1 MTSCNNEG
9 RTCKLLKSVMGITMS
24 AAILATNLTCA
35 VAQGNEYP
43 YSSDFPNGIED
54 ADISVFT
61 ESEIEYPLNMS
72 FETNEEIEFVKANSQ
87 DEQISLSEDAYEGRF
102 ALDVKPANDE
112 ELLVK
117 KTGDFTV
124 GETMVSPAVYSLRTT
139 SADGIN
145 VSVDDKQI
153 SVSGMADANKEVSI
167 ILFDENGSIAYVDQI
182 NSGAEGIFEFNFM
195 VGEYGTYT
203 MKLGNVTS
211 SAIEQTIV
219 VDSNTADDT
228 ITDTTIKVP
237 ATVDTKT
244 NIVRLWIKPKYK
256 AENISFYVTAVCA
269 GTEKQLKILGD
280 KDNDGV
286 FKVPEDL
293 ALGKWQQ
300 ITLDLLRLEEVPDS
314 TVVKDFYISAN
325 EGSEWVID
333 SVESE
338 YREINGNDVDLEQ
351 FAKENVVYEDG
362 KLKFKS
368 ESHITYNKTTQIST
382 GIMNINEKI
391 SNITVDASM
400 FKPVANPVFV
410 EESKS
415 LLAEPISKSLYE
427 GVEIGYDESI
437 SIPCNITTDELTKI
451 HLEFASHESD
461 KIVISTPTGYST
473 EQYLSDSNADIIVP
487 PITQTGNITIT
498 SKTSSIELTNID
510 IQNIVY
516 NDTHSK
522 YIYDYPNGSYIHF
535 NGESSYKASEYFSG
549 NDDLKYVSNPSLKGE
564 IVTSIPGYTKFNY
577 MVLKFINLNID
588 NNGLNYIKCDYN
600 DRYYTIPYGETELV
614 VYNKYKSMF
623 IPIDSNILLISYYGI
638 DTEDEMTDFLD
649 SDRTSTY
656 TIPGYSDGVW
666 SGDYMKYYYNNT
678 LDNNHIY
685 CFNTADM
692 SCKKVLDTSSEVV
705 SSTYTGNKL
714 KTNNAIYDLETGEII
729 LDNGILTP
737 NGDIFS
743 IEFKD
748 EVFSVYKYSKGNK
761 VLLFEVDEFLSS
773 SSSWNIIFNPHHNYF
788 IFDNRRTAR
797 LFKYDEDT
805 CTYICDVICGSE
817 RVILSNDASTI
828 YYYNSNNSSTIAY
841 DIASKSTIRYEQ
853 TKFWQQASDDRFL
866 ISKYNTDSNKDYYYL
881 FDSNTCEEEYIDFT
895 DKVVEQMKYCSERNQ
910 ILYVGD
916 GELNIIDLN
925 MNTEHNKYLLSFD
938 GKKTWYAYDGGR
950 WVVASVSAEP
960 TLAEMKKSGMT
971 KEEINAIPEE
981 AYAKLYENGNE
992 IYTLNFAIGMFG
1004 TTEYITPVVKSITV
1018 NTIANQ
1024 PVDSIYSSKLFT
1036 FNKAEYNKVSGVFP
1050 VEDFPKVSECY
1061 YLLYLG
1067 NDWVYTY
1074 KDGAVKKLDTS
1085 VDKLMEDVNSSWI
1098 DIKQA
1103 GLNASEL
1110 RSIPESVL
1118 TELFVNEKFANEKFG
1133 VIAVSKIKDD
1143 STMDYSVEIKLS
1155 AETKYI
1161 AEDGYVLEISLNG
1174 AEKVVYTPADITK
1187 AQIDDF
1193 LAWLDERQ
1201 NGGGNIF
1208 YRMQTENN
1216 QNFIN
1221 YYNITNVNVYKESDT
1236 TEE

>member
-35 VAQGNEYP
+35 MAQGNEYP

-87 DEQISLSEDAYEGRF
+87 EKQISLSEDAYEGRF
-102 ALDVKPANDE
+102 ALDVKPSSNE
-112 ELLVK
+112 KLLVK

-139 SADGIN
+139 SADGIS
-145 VSVDDKQI
+145 VSVDDKQLT
-153 SVSGMADANKEVSI
+153 VSGVADVNKEVSI
-167 ILFDENGSIAYVDQI
+167 ILFDENSSIAYVDQI

-195 VGEYGTYT
+195 VGDYGTYT
-203 MKLGNVTS
+203 MKLGNVGS

-219 VDSNTADDT
+219 VDDNTADDT

-244 NIVRLWIKPKYK
+244 NIVRLLIKPKYK
-256 AENISFYVTAVCA
+256 AESISFYVTAVC
-269 GTEKQLKILGD
+269 GGKEKQLKILGD

-286 FKVPEDL
+286 FKVPDDL

-300 ITLDLLRLEEVPDS
+300 ITLDLLKLEEVPDS

-338 YREINGNDVDLEQ
+338 YREINANEVDLEQ
-351 FAKENVVYEDG
+351 FAKENVSYNADDG
-362 KLKFKS
+362 LSFSINSKS
-368 ESHITYNKTTQIST
+368 ETVEYSANPIILTGDMELNKKINGIKVNNAYKKSNDNEAVYVDTNISQ
-382 GIMNINEKI
+382 KI
-391 SNITVDASM
+391 SIDGM
-400 FKPVANPVFV
+400 KNPIISNDGNKVF
-410 EESKS
+410 
-415 LLAEPISKSLYE
+415 
-427 GVEIGYDESI
+427 
-437 SIPCNITTDELTKI
+437 
-451 HLEFASHESD
+451 
-461 KIVISTPTGYST
+461 
-473 EQYLSDSNADIIVP
+473 
-487 PITQTGNITIT
+487 
-498 SKTSSIELTNID
+498 
-510 IQNIVY
+510 
-516 NDTHSK
+516 
-522 YIYDYPNGSYIHF
+522 
-535 NGESSYKASEYFSG
+535 
-549 NDDLKYVSNPSLKGE
+549 
-564 IVTSIPGYTKFNY
+564 
-577 MVLKFINLNID
+577 
-588 NNGLNYIKCDYN
+588 
-600 DRYYTIPYGETELV
+600 
-614 VYNKYKSMF
+614 
-623 IPIDSNILLISYYGI
+623 
-638 DTEDEMTDFLD
+638 
-649 SDRTSTY
+649 
-656 TIPGYSDGVW
+656 
-666 SGDYMKYYYNNT
+666 YNNT
-678 LDNNHIY
+678 NDNEYIY
-685 CFNTADM
+685 CYDTQTEVSTKIMEVSKSVYQTTNNGDM
-692 SCKKVLDTSSEVV
+692 IRISGAVYD
-705 SSTYTGNKL
+705 L
-714 KTNNAIYDLETGEII
+714 KTNTEI
-729 LDNGILTP
+729 LLSDARTYELSP
-737 NGDIFS
+737 HGDIYALVGS
-743 IEFKD
+743 KNCE
-748 EVFSVYKYSKGNK
+748 VYKYVDNTFKKVYSYYVSDSYSYTTITCNKYNDLFIIKKDGNTL
-761 VLLFEVDEFLSS
+761 VLMKNTAEGCVLIKEIELPSDDFKRTLNLIFKFSADGTQLFINDDTIGDKLYYSIYDISSGSIISS
-773 SSSWNIIFNPHHNYF
+773 SDCDGMLRVLSDGRIIFDEYILDLISGEKEYHNY
-788 IFDNRRTAR
+788 N
-797 LFKYDEDT
+797 LPSVY
-805 CTYICDVICGSE
+805 
-817 RVILSNDASTI
+817 
-828 YYYNSNNSSTIAY
+828 AY
-841 DIASKSTIRYEQ
+841 SQ
-853 TKFWQQASDDRFL
+853 
-866 ISKYNTDSNKDYYYL
+866 
-881 FDSNTCEEEYIDFT
+881 
-895 DKVVEQMKYCSERNQ
+895 ERNQ
-910 ILYVGD
+910 IICVEGTT
-916 GELNIIDLN
+916 ITTIDLN

-1067 NDWVYTY
+1067 NDWLYTY

-1085 VDKLMEDVNSSWI
+1085 VDKLMEDVNTSWI

-1143 STMDYSVEIKLS
+1143 STMDYGVEIKLS